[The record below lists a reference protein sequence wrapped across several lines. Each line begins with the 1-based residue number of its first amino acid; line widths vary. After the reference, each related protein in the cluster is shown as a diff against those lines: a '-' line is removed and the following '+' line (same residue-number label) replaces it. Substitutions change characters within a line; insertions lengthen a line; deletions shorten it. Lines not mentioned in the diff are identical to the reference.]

1 MTSRVII
8 FGGPGEL
15 GSSLVSFFKKQNWVV
30 TSVGTRQNSEATHN
44 IIVPIDDSLEIQG
57 EKVLNQSTEQLKADN
72 AEKYDAILCV
82 AGGFV
87 MGNLV
92 DKVRID
98 DQKVSLFIAGRVT
111 ISSPPIERQSNV
123 ISNRNGLLLLTGVAG
138 LQGTPGFIGYGVGK
152 AGVHQLV
159 KSLSG
164 KGSGLPKNAKVVG
177 LCPSNIDTSPNR
189 KAMPNADF
197 SNFIPLETLTQRLFD
212 WTTGAV
218 PIENGNLVEVITK
231 NGQTIFSDCYSS
243 F

>member
-8 FGGPGEL
+8 FGGSGEL
-15 GSSLVSFFKKQNWVV
+15 GSSLVSLFKKQNWVV
-30 TSVGTRQNSEATHN
+30 TSVGTRQNSEATQN

-92 DKVRID
+92 DKEFLKKSELMI
-98 DQKVSLFIAGRVT
+98 KKSLY
-111 ISSPPIERQSNV
+111 SSLVASQLAAHQLKE
-123 ISNRNGLLLLTGVAG
+123 GGFLMLTGVAG
-138 LQGTPGFIGYGVGK
+138 LKGTPGFIGYGVGK

-177 LCPSNIDTSPNR
+177 LCPSTIDTSPNR

-197 SNFIPLETLTQRLFD
+197 SNFIPLETLTQRVFD

-231 NGQTIFSDCYSS
+231 NGQTTFSDCHSS